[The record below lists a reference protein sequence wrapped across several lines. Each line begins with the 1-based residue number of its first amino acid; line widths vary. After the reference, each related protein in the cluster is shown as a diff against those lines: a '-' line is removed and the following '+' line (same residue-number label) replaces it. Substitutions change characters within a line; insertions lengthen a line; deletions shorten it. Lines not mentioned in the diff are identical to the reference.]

1 MDRRNF
7 LSRVPHLAAMG
18 ILAPHALAQT
28 PAPVLQPLKYDGL
41 GRLVR
46 ANTGKV
52 ILVDL
57 WRHD

>member
-1 MDRRNF
+1 
-7 LSRVPHLAAMG
+7 MG
-18 ILAPHALAQT
+18 MLAPHVLAQT
-28 PAPVLQPLKYDGL
+28 PNPVLQPLKYDGL

>member
-7 LSRVPHLAAMG
+7 LSAIPQLAGMG
-18 ILAPHALAQT
+18 ILAPYANAQSPP
-28 PAPVLQPLKYDGL
+28 PALQPLKYDGL

-46 ANTGKV
+46 ANAGKV